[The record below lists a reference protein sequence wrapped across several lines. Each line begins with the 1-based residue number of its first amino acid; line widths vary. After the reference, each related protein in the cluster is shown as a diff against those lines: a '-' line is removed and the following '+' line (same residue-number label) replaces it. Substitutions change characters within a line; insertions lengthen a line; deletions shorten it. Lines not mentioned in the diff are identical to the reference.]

1 MNRLIEYIL
10 SDAFER
16 KVNTV
21 MAWVLPFFGA
31 IMIARILKFIVEF
44 ILFPASFH

>member
-1 MNRLIEYIL
+1 MRCLVEYIL

-16 KVNTV
+16 KVNAV
-21 MAWVLPFFGA
+21 MAWVLPLFGA

-44 ILFPASFH
+44 IL